1 MGEDTPIDIS
11 SSPGSDWVKW
21 LEQTLPA
28 ANLEEPIL
36 QSLLH
41 HLADLEIFSA
51 VGDTN
56 WKLCSLSYATAAS
69 KTLQQDFL
77 DHLKKISDTSQG
89 FILGYF
95 LGDTRP
101 LSQALLEGSSDE
113 SGGGPELDKVPAK
126 KSSNLSNLQIVKKV
140 GRQLQPF
147 IELENKVTSRLLG
160 KYTSKEDAQRIFHYV
175 LSKEKAAPKK
185 WEQLSRKRHK

>member
-1 MGEDTPIDIS
+1 MGADTPINIS
-11 SSPGSDWVKW
+11 SSSGADWVQW
-21 LEQTLPA
+21 LKQTLPA
-28 ANLEEPIL
+28 SNLEDAIL
-36 QSLLH
+36 HSLLH
-41 HLADLEIFSA
+41 HLADLEVFSA
-51 VGDTN
+51 VGEPN
-56 WKLCSLSYATAAS
+56 WKLSSLSESTAGNKS
-69 KTLQQDFL
+69 LQQDFL
-77 DHLKKISDTSQG
+77 DHLKKISNTSQG

-101 LSQALLEGSSDE
+101 LSQALKFSSDE
-113 SGGGPELDKVPAK
+113 YGAGPELDKVPAK

-147 IELENKVTSRLLG
+147 IELENKVTSRLQG
-160 KYTSKEDAQRIFHYV
+160 KHTVKADAQRIFHYV

>member
-1 MGEDTPIDIS
+1 MGEETPIDIS
-11 SSPGSDWVKW
+11 SSSGADWVKW
-21 LEQTLPA
+21 LKQTLPA
-28 ANLEEPIL
+28 SNLEEATM

-41 HLADLEIFSA
+41 HLADLQIFSA
-51 VGDTN
+51 VGDAS
-56 WKLCSLSYATAAS
+56 WKLSSLSDTKVDS
-69 KTLQQDFL
+69 KTLQQKFL
-77 DHLKKISDTSQG
+77 DHLKKISGTYRG

-95 LGDTRP
+95 LGDSRP
-101 LSQALLEGSSDE
+101 LSQALLEKSSAE
-113 SGGGPELDKVPAK
+113 SGAGPDLDKVPAK

-175 LSKEKAAPKK
+175 LSREKAPPKK

>member
-1 MGEDTPIDIS
+1 MGEETPIDIS
-11 SSPGSDWVKW
+11 SSSGAEWVKW
-21 LEQTLPA
+21 LKQILPA
-28 ANLEEPIL
+28 SNLEDATV

-51 VGDTN
+51 VGDAS
-56 WKLCSLSYATAAS
+56 WKLSSLSDAKAGS
-69 KTLQQDFL
+69 NSLQQEFL
-77 DHLKKISDTSQG
+77 DHLKIISGTSRG

-95 LGDTRP
+95 LGDSRP
-101 LSQALLEGSSDE
+101 LSHALLENSSDVSE
-113 SGGGPELDKVPAK
+113 AGPKLDQVPAK
-126 KSSNLSNLQIVKKV
+126 SSSNLSNLQIVKKV

-160 KYTSKEDAQRIFHYV
+160 KYTGKEDAQRIFHYV
-175 LSKEKAAPKK
+175 LSKEKSTPKK

>member
-11 SSPGSDWVKW
+11 SSPGADWVKW

-28 ANLEEPIL
+28 SNLEDAVL

-51 VGDTN
+51 VGDSN
-56 WKLCSLSYATAAS
+56 WKLSCLSPATAGS
-69 KTLQQDFL
+69 KTLQQEFL
-77 DHLKKISDTSQG
+77 DHLKKISDSPQG

-101 LSQALLEGSSDE
+101 LSQALQTSSDD
-113 SGGGPELDKVPAK
+113 SGSGQELDKIPAK
-126 KSSNLSNLQIVKKV
+126 NSSNLSNLQIVKKV

-160 KYTSKEDAQRIFHYV
+160 QYTSKEDAQRIFHYV
-175 LSKEKAAPKK
+175 LSREKAAPKK